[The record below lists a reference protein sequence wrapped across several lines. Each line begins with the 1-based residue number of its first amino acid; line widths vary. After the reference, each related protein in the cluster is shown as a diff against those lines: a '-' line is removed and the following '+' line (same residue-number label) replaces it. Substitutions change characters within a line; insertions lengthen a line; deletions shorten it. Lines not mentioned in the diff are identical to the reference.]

1 MLGYLAAM
9 ETESDRTKFETIYL
23 AYRGLMYHVAYYIL
37 KNPQDAEDVVHQS
50 FVKLA
55 ERMADIPDGPCP
67 RTRNLVVT
75 VTERG
80 AIDLYRSRQR
90 HPEAELDEQA
100 LVSQPA
106 PPTGG
111 GLADAMA
118 SLPPRYREVLLLKY
132 YNGYSA
138 REIAGFL
145 SATPDAVTQTLHRA
159 RKKLAEIL
167 EERAE
172 KFLSALPDQ
181 AECVHDFSPDFETRM
196 ELLLHRQRRRRPW
209 RALLAAAAVIGALAA
224 GLSVGA
230 RDRTNCQIYWSQT
243 NGELRYVVRLE
254 HVTTQ
259 PFQDAQLDYVPE
271 GFTLVR
277 GGTNEIRGERSR
289 IYRKGGLFHSAPD
302 PGGGP
307 GGLQRDRLPG
317 LRGGDQRPSGPSG
330 GGDGQYR
337 KRPAV
342 DGRPLHLR
350 SLWKGPVRRGTAED
364 RRRRDLVTRKEG
376 AR

>member
-1 MLGYLAAM
+1 MM
-9 ETESDRTKFETIYL
+9 
-23 AYRGLMYHVAYYIL
+23 
-37 KNPQDAEDVVHQS
+37 
-50 FVKLA
+50 
-55 ERMADIPDGPCP
+55 IP
-67 RTRNLVVT
+67 
-75 VTERG
+75 EE
-80 AIDLYRSRQR
+80 DLYAAA
-90 HPEAELDEQA
+90 PEA
-100 LVSQPA
+100 
-106 PPTGG
+106 
-111 GLADAMA
+111 
-118 SLPPRYREVLLLKY
+118 
-132 YNGYSA
+132 
-138 REIAGFL
+138 
-145 SATPDAVTQTLHRA
+145 
-159 RKKLAEIL
+159 
-167 EERAE
+167 AE

-230 RDRTNCQIYWSQT
+230 GDRTSCQIYWSQT

-254 HVTTQ
+254 HVTAQ

-271 GFTLVR
+271 GFTLVQ
-277 GGTNEIRGERSR
+277 GGTNEIRGERSL
-289 IYRKGGLFHSAPD
+289 IYRKGEEASLTLRQTR
-302 PGGGP
+302 GGGP

-317 LRGGDQRPSGPSG
+317 LRGGGQRPSGPSG

>member
-75 VTERG
+75 VTERR

-90 HPEAELDEQA
+90 HPETELDGQA
-100 LVSQPA
+100 IWPA
-106 PPTGG
+106 PPEGG

-145 SATPDAVTQTLHRA
+145 SATPNAVTQTLHRA
-159 RKKLAEIL
+159 RRKLAEIL
-167 EERAE
+167 EER
-172 KFLSALPDQ
+172 
-181 AECVHDFSPDFETRM
+181 
-196 ELLLHRQRRRRPW
+196 
-209 RALLAAAAVIGALAA
+209 
-224 GLSVGA
+224 
-230 RDRTNCQIYWSQT
+230 
-243 NGELRYVVRLE
+243 GEM
-254 HVTTQ
+254 
-259 PFQDAQLDYVPE
+259 P
-271 GFTLVR
+271 
-277 GGTNEIRGERSR
+277 
-289 IYRKGGLFHSAPD
+289 
-302 PGGGP
+302 
-307 GGLQRDRLPG
+307 
-317 LRGGDQRPSGPSG
+317 
-330 GGDGQYR
+330 
-337 KRPAV
+337 
-342 DGRPLHLR
+342 
-350 SLWKGPVRRGTAED
+350 
-364 RRRRDLVTRKEG
+364 
-376 AR
+376 